1 MIIFRDVLY
10 AVSMVVTINKNVC
23 FITMSLFAVCTKVYQ
38 RHRQNGIKLDKKRL
52 NIQIIPQTVTE
63 IDDNCSVELLSCN
76 PDTDPDLLQFYLA
89 ALAGNPV
96 SELVFNKA
104 DHSFALAKFANELGK
119 YSLCV
124 SLRTLIYVHRTEPR
138 NNNSIYVLR

>member
-89 ALAGNPV
+89 SLAGNPV

-124 SLRTLIYVHRTEPR
+124 SLCTGPGRRIIIQSMCCVD
-138 NNNSIYVLR
+138 SSF